1 VIVVGDTTLAEIVP
15 VLDKHFGDWKGEGAA
30 PAKVDVAQV
39 ARPTAPRVFLI
50 DQPGAV
56 QANIYAGELM
66 PSTRDPGAVQLEM
79 SNEVLGG
86 SFTSRLNMNL
96 REDKHW
102 SYGARTVIT
111 SAQGQ
116 RPFLGIAPVQ
126 IDKTAESA
134 AEMLREIAE
143 YGTGKVP
150 ATQAEVT
157 KVVDNDLRSQPGAYE
172 TAQAV
177 MGTIGGIVRYG
188 RPDNWVQ
195 VRNEQVAN
203 FTPAQARDAAKAIDP
218 NALTWVIVGDLSK
231 IEAPVRALKLGEVT
245 VIDADGKPVAK
256 AK

>member
-1 VIVVGDTTLAEIVP
+1 MVVGDTTQAELAPALEKAFRTWRAPSTPLP
-15 VLDKHFGDWKGEGAA
+15 VKAAA
-30 PAKVDVAQV
+30 PALPSQS
-39 ARPTAPRVFLI
+39 APRVLI
-50 DQPGAV
+50 VDRAGPQSSITAGRLAPAFDAATEGAIDV
-56 QANIYAGELM
+56 ANTA
-66 PSTRDPGAVQLEM
+66 
-79 SNEVLGG
+79 LGG
-86 SFTSRLNMNL
+86 AFTSRINMNL